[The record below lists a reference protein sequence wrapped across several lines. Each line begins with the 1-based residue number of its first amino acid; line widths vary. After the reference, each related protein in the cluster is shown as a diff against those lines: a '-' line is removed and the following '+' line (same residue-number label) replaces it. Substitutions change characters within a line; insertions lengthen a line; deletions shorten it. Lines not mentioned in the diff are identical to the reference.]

1 MRSHPVPLLLRSF
14 GLAAATPSERRA
26 AAWIA
31 VMFFAGLA
39 STFLLRPLRDQFGV
53 HAGVDSYPRLYTWTL
68 LATALAVVPF
78 WWLANRMPSR
88 RFVPVILHVCTGLV
102 VVLAFALAAI
112 DDYDWQHLPEVGEWF
127 WGGFSALNVVVPTLV
142 WIHAV
147 EHCRTDQARRLF
159 GLIAVGGTVGAVVGS
174 WLASRMCR
182 VDGLA
187 LPPWT
192 AACVSAALLQG
203 MLVAFRCSLPA
214 CRELGAATDAG
225 RVAAGGVFEGL
236 RILLR
241 SGRARAIGGYMMLL
255 GVLATAFAAAETE
268 LVGAGVAGSRA
279 QHGLLADV
287 EFWSQSLVLVLQLF
301 MTGRLLQRWP
311 AAVLLVS
318 LPVVSVVGLAALW
331 LAPVVLTINLVRIG
345 RRGAQFAFEKPAREV
360 LYTPLPLAT
369 KHKVKFLL
377 DTFAF
382 RLGDLFGAW
391 LAVGLRGLGLGAGTA
406 AGATTV
412 VALVWIALGLRIG
425 RRERQPAS
433 TS

>member
-1 MRSHPVPLLLRSF
+1 MPLLLRSF
-14 GLAAATPSERRA
+14 GLEAATPSERRA
-26 AAWIA
+26 AGWIA
-31 VMFFAGLA
+31 VMFGAGLA
-39 STFLLRPLRDQFGV
+39 SMFLLRPLRDQFGV

-68 LATALAVVPF
+68 LATTLAVLPF

-88 RFVPVILHVCTGLV
+88 RFVPLILHVCTGLV
-102 VVLAFALAAI
+102 VVLALALAAI
-112 DDYDWQHLPEVGEWF
+112 GDYDWSSAPKVGEWF
-127 WGGFSALNVVVPTLV
+127 WGAFSALNVVVPTLV

-159 GLIAVGGTVGAVVGS
+159 GLIAFGGTVGAVVGS
-174 WLASRMCR
+174 WLAGQLC
-182 VDGLA
+182 DGLD

-192 AACVSAALLQG
+192 AACASAVLLQG

-214 CRELGAATDAG
+214 CRELGSAADAG
-225 RVAAGGVFEGL
+225 RVASGGVFEGL
-236 RILLR
+236 RILLQ
-241 SGRARAIGGYMMLL
+241 SGRARAIAAYMMLL
-255 GVLATAFAAAETE
+255 GILATAFAAAETE
-268 LVGAGVAGSRA
+268 LVGAGVAGSRE
-279 QHGLLADV
+279 QHFLLASV

-331 LAPVVLTINLVRIG
+331 IAPVVLTINLVRIG

-360 LYTPLPLAT
+360 LYAPLALAT

-391 LAVGLRGLGLGAGTA
+391 LAVGLRASGLGVGTA
-406 AGATTV
+406 AGATTL
-412 VALVWIALGLRIG
+412 VALVWIALGLRLG